1 MNYNRCK
8 GLEFIARVM
17 KIVAVTAG
25 MPVDL
30 LFPSVRNQILV
41 NLIGFCHAQPQLNYI
56 LTQTNAE
63 VSTIYTF
70 SIHPTTHTPGT
81 VDSTL
86 HYFMTI
92 QDNTTQYLCKVGNLQ
107 LSRPLTFSNEFKFI
121 FKTGNGIIFPA
132 SSSLIKPL
140 LFLT

>member
-1 MNYNRCK
+1 MTLVLYTTVLSWLLKSTIPAGGRVALQKWMNYNRCK

-70 SIHPTTHTPGT
+70 QSTQPPIHPG
-81 VDSTL
+81 L
-86 HYFMTI
+86 
-92 QDNTTQYLCKVGNLQ
+92 
-107 LSRPLTFSNEFKFI
+107 
-121 FKTGNGIIFPA
+121 
-132 SSSLIKPL
+132 
-140 LFLT
+140 